1 MRRKPTL
8 SIEIAGITIIVV
20 LLISGLILSAYLNF
34 KNRESP
40 IPLEGDV
47 RETRQFPN
55 FSDFLR
61 AYSETNQS
69 EKDKV
74 ITAFLE
80 EQEPYGFPMTNMTHA
95 TFIYLGSPTTQTV
108 LVAGDFTNWGGNPL
122 ALQRLEDSNLFYL
135 TLEFESDARLDY
147 KFIVDG
153 QWILDPLNDK
163 TVIGGFGPNNE
174 LAMPEYIQPEEI
186 RYVPDIPHGK
196 IEYHEDIYSPQLSNS
211 RTIAVYL
218 PPEYDETKQYPTIYV
233 HDGSEF
239 ISLANMTNVL
249 DYLIWKGNITPV
261 IAVFIPPVSGEER
274 ISEYNPNEKFAEF
287 ISTNVVSFIDSTY
300 STIQSP
306 ESRAMMGV
314 SLGALISAYI
324 GYTRSEIFGNIAS
337 MSGAY
342 WYNGTIIL
350 QTQSGEKKNLNWY
363 VDWGTYEKEIM
374 DGSKQLVQALKNKN
388 YDYVTREWH
397 EGHSWGSWRAHIDEV
412 LVYFFPA

>member
-8 SIEIAGITIIVV
+8 TIEIAGIAIIAI
-20 LLISGLILSAYLNF
+20 LLISGLIFGIYLNY
-34 KNRESP
+34 KSRRSP
-40 IPLEGDV
+40 ISLENDEA
-47 RETRQFPN
+47 ETRQFPN
-55 FSDFLR
+55 FSDFLL
-61 AYSETNQS
+61 AYSEANQS

-80 EQEPYGFPMTNMTHA
+80 EQELYGFPVTNKTHA
-95 TFIYLGSPTTQTV
+95 TFIYLGSSTTQTV
-108 LVAGDFTNWGGNPL
+108 LVAGDFTDWGTNPR
-122 ALQRLEDSNLFYL
+122 ALQRLNGSNLFYL

-153 QWILDPLNDK
+153 QWILDPLNNK
-163 TVIGGFGPNNE
+163 TVMGGFGPNSE
-174 LAMPEYIQPEEI
+174 LAMPEYVQPEEI
-186 RYVPDIPHGK
+186 QYMPDIPHGK
-196 IEYHEDIYSPQLSNS
+196 MEYHENIYSPQLSNS

-218 PPEYDETKQYPTIYV
+218 PPGYDETKQYPTIYV
-233 HDGSEF
+233 HDGLEF

-287 ISTNVVSFIDSTY
+287 ISTIVVSLIDSTY

-306 ESRAMMGV
+306 ESRAIMGV

-350 QTQSGEKKNLNWY
+350 QIQSGEKKNLNWY

-374 DGSKQLVQALKNKN
+374 EGSKQLVQVLENEN
-388 YDYVTREWH
+388 YAYVTREWH
-397 EGHSWGSWRAHIDEV
+397 EGHSWGNWRAHIDEV
-412 LVYFFPA
+412 LINFFPA